1 MKWDLWSKLKIF
13 IGILQYVIYLFH
25 EASVNL
31 RLNPWYKKSLY
42 HLVYIDN
49 TFYTNDSVS
58 GRKGWEDALKK
69 VKKTSRNKYF
79 PKECFNKKKVLSS
92 GAGRAKY
99 QMPSKVLG
107 RSPLS
112 VGGSNLNWTFPQF
125 SSIEKSPVFVLLS
138 RQTPGRWPSLCDS
151 VFSPSNCPFSS
162 CFPRS
167 PLHLP

>member
-1 MKWDLWSKLKIF
+1 MRSLVKTQNFYWNFTICD
-13 IGILQYVIYLFH
+13 YLFH

-79 PKECFNKKKVLSS
+79 PKECFNKKKSLELR
-92 GAGRAKY
+92 GRT
-99 QMPSKVLG
+99 SKIPDAVE
-107 RSPLS
+107 
-112 VGGSNLNWTFPQF
+112 GSRKKPPFWWWQQLKLNVSTVFLHRK
-125 SSIEKSPVFVLLS
+125 IPVFVLLS